1 VGGHQRQMVHTHGD
15 TASSERLQVE
25 ITVPTQNY
33 ILALLDNNITAEA
46 PSSFHGRIIHS
57 MNYNYIQ
64 AGNAIGFDGLHDP
77 DIVARNATLS
87 FETAIWFW
95 MTAQSPKPSSHEVMI
110 GTWNPS
116 WNDEAAGRKAGY
128 GLTTNII
135 NGGLECGYGENDKV
149 KSRLGF
155 YQRYCNILG
164 VSEGTN
170 LDCYNQRPYGLAL
183 SIAEEA
189 SIIKTVV

>member
-1 VGGHQRQMVHTHGD
+1 
-15 TASSERLQVE
+15 
-25 ITVPTQNY
+25 
-33 ILALLDNNITAEA
+33 
-46 PSSFHGRIIHS
+46 
-57 MNYNYIQ
+57 
-64 AGNAIGFDGLHDP
+64 FDGLHDP

-95 MTAQSPKPSSHEVMI
+95 MTAQPPKPSCHEVMI

-149 KSRLGF
+149 KSRIGF

-183 SIAEEA
+183 STAEEA
-189 SIIKTVV
+189 SIIKTV